1 MKVIIIGRTKVLLDS
16 AKLLHQKG
24 HEIVG
29 IITSKAAPEY
39 KVNEVD
45 FENYAKE
52 LNVPFLHDPK
62 IGIKTLEEKFGNTKT
77 DIAISINY
85 SGIIPSKVI
94 NFFPHGILNAHGGDL
109 PRYRG
114 NACQAWAIINGEKEI
129 GLCIHKMIGGEL
141 DSGNIISREYLPIY
155 DDTTITDVYKEFDR
169 LIPEMFL
176 ECIDILKTNKNFVLK
191 KQSKLPEDFLRC
203 YPRKP
208 EDGRIDWKAP
218 AVHIHRLIRASCEP
232 YEGAYTYLEGEKVI
246 IWKSEL
252 VKSKENW
259 LGVPGQFAEFD
270 GHGFLNIL
278 TGNGKLKLTDIEISK
293 TRSVPNVFFNSVRNR
308 FKNDRNDF

>member
-1 MKVIIIGRTKVLLDS
+1 MRVFIIGRTKILLDTL
-16 AKLLHQKG
+16 KLLNEKG
-24 HEIVG
+24 HQIVG
-29 IITSKAAPEY
+29 IITAKAAPEY
-39 KVNEVD
+39 QANEVD
-45 FENYAKE
+45 FENFARYLKT
-52 LNVPFLHDPK
+52 PFLHAPK
-62 IGIKTLEEKFGNTKT
+62 INVKTLKEKFGNTKP

-85 SGIIPSKVI
+85 SGIIPSEVI

-191 KQSKLPEDFLRC
+191 KQSKLPKDFLRC

-208 EDGRIDWKAP
+208 EDGRIDWKNP

-232 YEGAYTYLEGEKVI
+232 YAGAYTYLEGEKVI

-278 TGNGKLKLTDIEISK
+278 TGNGKLKLTEIEISK

>member
-1 MKVIIIGRTKVLLDS
+1 MRVLIIGRTNFLLDS
-16 AKLLHQKG
+16 AKLLNQNG
-24 HEIVG
+24 HKIVG
-29 IITSKAAPEY
+29 VITSKAAHEY

-62 IGIKTLEEKFGNTKT
+62 ISIKTLEEKFGNTKP

-85 SGIIPSKVI
+85 SGIIPSEVI
-94 NFFPHGILNAHGGDL
+94 DFFPQGVLNAHGGDL
-109 PRYRG
+109 PKYRG

-141 DSGNIISREYLPIY
+141 DSGDIIAREYLPI
-155 DDTTITDVYKEFDR
+155 DDKINITQVYKQIEVLTPR
-169 LIPEMFL
+169 MLLQSISLLGRNNNYIL
-176 ECIDILKTNKNFVLK
+176 EE
-191 KQSKLPEDFLRC
+191 QSKRHEDVLRC

-218 AVHIHRLIRASCEP
+218 AVQIHRLIRASCEP
-232 YEGAYTYLEGEKVI
+232 YAGAYAYLEDEKVI

-252 VKSKENW
+252 VKNEEDW
-259 LGVPGQFAEFD
+259 LGVSGQFAEFD
-270 GHGFLNIL
+270 EYGFLNVL
-278 TGNGKLKLTDIEISK
+278 TGDGKLKLIEIEFNK
-293 TRSVPNVFFNSVRNR
+293 KRDTPGVFFNSIRNR
-308 FKNDRNDF
+308 FS

>member
-62 IGIKTLEEKFGNTKT
+62 IRIKTLDEKFGNTKP

-94 NFFPHGILNAHGGDL
+94 DFFPQGVLNAHGGDL

-141 DSGNIISREYLPIY
+141 DSGDIIAKDYLLI
-155 DDTTITDVYKEFDR
+155 DDKTTYYTDVYKQ
-169 LIPEMFL
+169 I
-176 ECIDILKTNKNFVLK
+176 
-191 KQSKLPEDFLRC
+191 
-203 YPRKP
+203 
-208 EDGRIDWKAP
+208 
-218 AVHIHRLIRASCEP
+218 
-232 YEGAYTYLEGEKVI
+232 
-246 IWKSEL
+246 
-252 VKSKENW
+252 
-259 LGVPGQFAEFD
+259 
-270 GHGFLNIL
+270 
-278 TGNGKLKLTDIEISK
+278 
-293 TRSVPNVFFNSVRNR
+293 
-308 FKNDRNDF
+308 